1 MGSLEV
7 ANSNA
12 LPVRLFISPIDDDQ
26 SIARDCF
33 HPASIRKGIPNAPNA
48 RLEKLEREGIQFLA
62 PPNLAD
68 MESLMY
74 SCV

>member
-12 LPVRLFISPIDDDQ
+12 LPVRLFISP
-26 SIARDCF
+26 IARDCF